1 MTLQAPFVL
10 ASASARRQQLL
21 RNMGMRF
28 EVCPSH
34 VNERV
39 ETGVSPEDLVQILA
53 LRKARHV
60 AAQRPD
66 ALTLGADTVVVLA
79 GDMLGKPDSPAEAE
93 QMLKRLSGAT
103 HSVYTGIALLH
114 PPSNRTVQ
122 ASERTD
128 VTFHTL
134 SAAEVADYVASGSPL
149 DKAGAYGIQ
158 DSRGPFF
165 VRRIDGDYY
174 NVVGLPLHR
183 FYRILKE
190 HFSDLLTEE
199 YAA

>member
-10 ASASARRQQLL
+10 ASASTRRQQLL
-21 RNMGMRF
+21 RNMGIRF

-39 ETGVSPEDLVQILA
+39 ETGVCPEDLVQVLA

-79 GDMLGKPDSPAEAE
+79 GDMLGKPGSPAEAE

>member
-21 RNMGMRF
+21 WNMGMRF

-190 HFSDLLTEE
+190 HFPDLLTEE

>member
-39 ETGVSPEDLVQILA
+39 ETGVSPEDLVQVLA

-190 HFSDLLTEE
+190 HFPDLLTEE

>member
-1 MTLQAPFVL
+1 MTLHAPFVL
-10 ASASARRQQLL
+10 ASASARRKELL
-21 RNMGMRF
+21 RQTGFRF
-28 EVCPSH
+28 ETLPSQ
-34 VNERV
+34 VDERT
-39 ETGVSPEDLVQILA
+39 EPGLSPEALVQALA

-66 ALTLGADTVVVLA
+66 ALILGADTVVAL
-79 GDMLGKPDSPAEAE
+79 GEDMLGKPKGPAEAE
-93 QMLKRLSGAT
+93 RMLRRLSGAT

-114 PPSNRTVQ
+114 PASNRTAQ
-122 ASERTD
+122 AAERTD

-134 SAAEVADYVASGSPL
+134 SDAEIADYVASGSPL

-158 DSRGPFF
+158 DRRGPFF
-165 VRRIDGDYY
+165 VQCIEGDYY

-190 HFSDLLTEE
+190 DFPDLLAANDEE
-199 YAA
+199 

>member
-10 ASASARRQQLL
+10 ASASARRKELL
-21 RNMGMRF
+21 RKTGFRF
-28 EVCPSH
+28 EVLPSRLD
-34 VNERV
+34 ERI
-39 ETGVSPEDLVQILA
+39 EPGLSPEALAQTLA

-60 AAQRPD
+60 AALRPD
-66 ALTLGADTVVVLA
+66 ALTLGADTVVAL
-79 GDMLGKPDSPAEAE
+79 GEDMLGKPDGPAEAE
-93 QMLKRLSGAT
+93 RMLRRLSGAT

-122 ASERTD
+122 AAERTD
-128 VTFHTL
+128 VTFHPLTD
-134 SAAEVADYVASGSPL
+134 AEIADYVASGSPL

-165 VRRIDGDYY
+165 AQRIEGDYY

-190 HFSDLLTEE
+190 YFPDILAGNDDE
-199 YAA
+199 

>member
-39 ETGVSPEDLVQILA
+39 ETGVSPEDLVQVLA
-53 LRKARHV
+53 LRKARYV

>member
-39 ETGVSPEDLVQILA
+39 ETGVSPEDLVQVLA

>member
-190 HFSDLLTEE
+190 HFPDLLTEE

>member
-114 PPSNRTVQ
+114 PPSNRTVH

-190 HFSDLLTEE
+190 HFPDLLTEE

>member
-1 MTLQAPFVL
+1 MILKAPLVL
-10 ASASARRQQLL
+10 ASASERRQQLL
-21 RNMGMRF
+21 RNMGIRF
-28 EVCPSH
+28 ETCPSY
-34 VNERV
+34 VTEQIDPDMP
-39 ETGVSPEDLVQILA
+39 PEDMVRVLA

-60 AAQRPD
+60 ADQRPD
-66 ALTLGADTVVVLA
+66 ALTLGADTVVVLE
-79 GDMLGKPDSPAEAE
+79 GDILGKPDSPAEAE
-93 QMLKRLSGAT
+93 RMLKRLSGAT

-114 PPSNRTVQ
+114 PPSNRTVHV
-122 ASERTD
+122 SERTN

-134 SAAEVADYVASGSPL
+134 RAAEITDYVASGSPL

-158 DSRGPFF
+158 DNRGPFF

-183 FYRILKE
+183 FYRILNDR
-190 HFSDLLTEE
+190 FPDLLAEH

>member
-34 VNERV
+34 VNEQV
-39 ETGVSPEDLVQILA
+39 EPGMSPEDLVRVLA

-93 QMLKRLSGAT
+93 RMLKRLSGAT

-114 PPSNRTVQ
+114 PPSNRTVH

-190 HFSDLLTEE
+190 HFPDLLTEE

>member
-21 RNMGMRF
+21 RNMGMHF

-39 ETGVSPEDLVQILA
+39 ETGVSPEDLVQVLA

>member
-103 HSVYTGIALLH
+103 HSVYTGIASCILR
-114 PPSNRTVQ
+114 RTGPY
-122 ASERTD
+122 R
-128 VTFHTL
+128 L
-134 SAAEVADYVASGSPL
+134 RSAP
-149 DKAGAYGIQ
+149 
-158 DSRGPFF
+158 
-165 VRRIDGDYY
+165 
-174 NVVGLPLHR
+174 
-183 FYRILKE
+183 
-190 HFSDLLTEE
+190 T
-199 YAA
+199 